1 VKHFLFVLISIC
13 CITIPNVQAQDL
25 TTIPQTLT
33 YINQK
38 LNLEANKDPYEK
50 EASCEWSVTA
60 DGKLI
65 IKKFRD
71 KKLETETSVYL
82 KQLDTNLVEIY
93 KEKGNP
99 EALGLIKIYSK
110 ENTGITTR
118 YLKNEH
124 SDEKISRFY
133 MENVSFNPDHALTNQ
148 LKKAIDRL
156 ILLAKNKK
164 EYKEKDS

>member
-1 VKHFLFVLISIC
+1 MKHFFFVLISAC
-13 CITIPNVQAQDL
+13 CITIPQVQAQDL
-25 TTIPQTLT
+25 NTIPQTLS

-38 LNLEANKDPYEK
+38 LNLDANKDSFEK
-50 EASCEWSVTA
+50 DASCEWSVTP

-71 KKLETETSVYL
+71 KKLESETDVYL
-82 KQLDTNLVEIY
+82 KQLDTSLVEIY
-93 KEKGNP
+93 REKGNP
-99 EALGLIKIYSK
+99 EPFGLIKIYSK

-133 MENVSFNPDHALTNQ
+133 MENVSFNADHVLTNQ

-156 ILLAKNKK
+156 ILLAKAKK